1 MTEIT
6 FEAIYDLRPDSD
18 SKLYSTHE
26 SRAARL
32 ALLASGKYADVTLIL
47 EDGELKAHRM
57 LLASGSELMKAM
69 LVGSWRESSSDKIKL
84 TGKFCSIF
92 RSLEHKDFNLI

>member
-1 MTEIT
+1 M
-6 FEAIYDLRPDSD
+6 
-18 SKLYSTHE
+18 
-26 SRAARL
+26 
-32 ALLASGKYADVTLIL
+32 ALLASGKYADVILIL
-47 EDGELKAHRM
+47 ENGELKAHKVRM

-92 RSLEHKDFNLI
+92 SCIGL

>member
-1 MTEIT
+1 MTEKT